1 MLYLCYNNKYKY
13 FMKLFLL
20 LFFLLPLT
28 FINANAQSPE
38 FSFNINIEQKSR
50 ACGPFFVVIN
60 IIDLGIEQRNVPKKN
75 TYDNDSTTYDWNSL
89 PAGSLDTVNFD
100 KGFHSDFEYLFQ
112 YSNQKMLFNKVV
124 RIDIIKDSP
133 IETDT
138 MTIAFPVTQ
147 KAFITK
153 FNLINL
159 PYIHGYFEPGAFI
172 EYNYINEKEA
182 IATINNFNWKYD
194 SSKERKLFLK

>member
-1 MLYLCYNNKYKY
+1 
-13 FMKLFLL
+13 
-20 LFFLLPLT
+20 
-28 FINANAQSPE
+28 
-38 FSFNINIEQKSR
+38 
-50 ACGPFFVVIN
+50 
-60 IIDLGIEQRNVPKKN
+60 
-75 TYDNDSTTYDWNSL
+75 
-89 PAGSLDTVNFD
+89 
-100 KGFHSDFEYLFQ
+100 
-112 YSNQKMLFNKVV
+112 MLFNKVV

>member
-1 MLYLCYNNKYKY
+1 
-13 FMKLFLL
+13 MKLFFF
-20 LFFLLPLT
+20 LFFLIPLT
-28 FINANAQSPE
+28 FVNADAQSPE

-50 ACGPFFVVIN
+50 ACGPFFIVIN

-75 TYDNDSTTYDWNSL
+75 IYDKDSTTYDWNSL
-89 PAGSLDTVNFD
+89 PAGSLDTVNID
-100 KGFHSDFEYLFQ
+100 KVFHSDFEYLFQ
-112 YSNQKMLFNKVV
+112 YSNQNSLFNKVV

-133 IETDT
+133 IENDT

-159 PYIHGYFEPGAFI
+159 PYVHGYFEPGAFI

-182 IATINNFNWKYD
+182 VATIDNFIWKYD
-194 SSKERKLFLK
+194 PSKERKLFLK